1 METRKPTAKEPNAL
15 RQRLPRRATA
25 LAQGATLLVA
35 AALLAAIHRS
45 SAAWTAALWQ
55 QPSMAQR
62 RKTAASCSNRGSPS
76 I

>member
-15 RQRLPRRATA
+15 RQRLPRRAAA

-35 AALLAAIHRS
+35 
-45 SAAWTAALWQ
+45 AALWQ